1 MVDKNYWSSD
11 LPHPLSPNVIDVALY
26 ENYMVGGSSLLLGST
41 KGLIPLSDR
50 QLDSDPWYEST
61 TVIVGDWRDNKH
73 YYSNI
78 LLDGGLCF
86 TKELCDEI
94 LEMASKNCKRFISEI
109 NNVTIA
115 FNPEIIPTFH
125 DLHSTK
131 GEIIV
136 MKALMSIAGI
146 TRQLNLCWVIS
157 LDCI

>member
-26 ENYMVGGSSLLLGST
+26 ENYMVGGSSLLLGCT
-41 KGLIPLSDR
+41 KGLLPLSDR
-50 QLDSDPWYEST
+50 QLDLDPWYDSP

-94 LEMASKNCKRFISEI
+94 LEMASKNCKRFISRSFDKKLEI
-109 NNVTIA
+109 MKIA
-115 FNPEIIPTFH
+115 NYFPSENDFKYKPKFIARMKNDYTFYVW
-125 DLHSTK
+125 
-131 GEIIV
+131 EF
-136 MKALMSIAGI
+136 
-146 TRQLNLCWVIS
+146 
-157 LDCI
+157 